1 MGKTLMIRGL
11 VPLLL
16 LGLAVLAT
24 VRPSL
29 AEDSADLILQHGV
42 FYPVQP
48 AGRVEGSL
56 AVRGSRIVYLG
67 PDAGAARFRGPKTQV
82 IDLAGRTVTPG
93 LIDAHSH
100 LAGLGGALEQVDL
113 TAAPTYDEVIRRV
126 REAATKVPKGTWV
139 RGRGWDQNLWPEK
152 EFPTHDA
159 LSAAVPDHPV
169 WLTRV
174 DGHAALVNARAMG
187 ILQLGPEVQDPSGG
201 RFLRDVEG
209 RPTGVMVDNAMDVVG
224 GRMPGGSVQDRE
236 RELRSAARH
245 CLELGLTTVTDMGVG
260 PEVVAAYTNLLKA
273 GELPVR
279 SALFLG
285 DDEQWLST
293 WFKSGP
299 RIDPDSRLLI
309 RGVKLY
315 ADGALGSR
323 GAALLE
329 PYSDDPDNLGLMVAT
344 GAHLEDV
351 SRRAA
356 QAGFQVGIH
365 AIGDRGSLVA
375 IDAMEKAIAGKPDAR
390 FRLEHTQVT
399 RVQDLQRMAKLG
411 IIASMQPTHATSDMP
426 WADERVGEGRLERA
440 YAWRKVLDFGG
451 RLALGSDF
459 PVESADPR
467 LGLYAAVTRQD
478 LAGQPAGGWLP
489 GERLTREEAL
499 RGFTLDAAW
508 SLFLEKEVGSL
519 EVGKRADLV
528 VFARD
533 VMTVPEAEIPKVEVD
548 YTLVDGKVM
557 FERGK
562 RP

>member
-29 AEDSADLILQHGV
+29 AEDSADLILEHGV

-113 TAAPTYDEVIRRV
+113 TAAPTYGEIIRRV
-126 REAATKVPKGTWV
+126 REAAAKVPKGTWV

-152 EFPTHDA
+152 DFPTHDA

-174 DGHAALVNARAMG
+174 DGHAALVNAKAME
-187 ILQLGPEVQDPSGG
+187 ILQLGPEIQDPSGG
-201 RFLRDVEG
+201 RFLRDAEG

-224 GRMPGGSVQDRE
+224 GRMPGASVQDRE

-260 PEVVAAYTNLLKA
+260 PLDVAAYTNLLKA
-273 GELPVR
+273 NELPIR

-299 RIDPDSRLLI
+299 RVDPESRLLI

-329 PYSDDPDNLGLMVAT
+329 PYSDDPDNLGLLVAT

-356 QAGFQVGIH
+356 QAMSDVAWVGCME
-365 AIGDRGSLVA
+365 
-375 IDAMEKAIAGKPDAR
+375 AMMPSFAMRWRSCTRVTWVCSSRKRASGLPAIAFSMASIATRLPRSPMAWMPTWHPASAAR
-390 FRLEHTQVT
+390 RETSSRWAPV
-399 RVQDLQRMAKLG
+399 
-411 IIASMQPTHATSDMP
+411 ATM
-426 WADERVGEGRLERA
+426 R
-440 YAWRKVLDFGG
+440 
-451 RLALGSDF
+451 
-459 PVESADPR
+459 PR
-467 LGLYAAVTRQD
+467 LSGS
-478 LAGQPAGGWLP
+478 
-489 GERLTREEAL
+489 
-499 RGFTLDAAW
+499 
-508 SLFLEKEVGSL
+508 SL
-519 EVGKRADLV
+519 
-528 VFARD
+528 
-533 VMTVPEAEIPKVEVD
+533 
-548 YTLVDGKVM
+548 
-557 FERGK
+557 
-562 RP
+562 

>member
-11 VPLLL
+11 VPILL

-56 AVRGSRIVYLG
+56 AVRAGRIVYLG

-100 LAGLGGALEQVDL
+100 LAGLGQALAEVDL
-113 TAAPTYDEVIRRV
+113 TAAPTYDEIVRRV
-126 REAATKVPKGTWV
+126 REAAAKVPKGTWV

-152 EFPTHDA
+152 EFPTHGA

-174 DGHAALVNARAMG
+174 DGHAALVNARAME
-187 ILQLGPEVQDPSGG
+187 ILQIGPEVQDPSGG
-201 RFLRDVEG
+201 RFLRDDQG
-209 RPTGVMVDNAMDVVG
+209 RPTGVMIDNAMDTVG
-224 GRMPGGSVQDRE
+224 GRLPAPSVQDRE
-236 RELRSAARH
+236 RELRAAARH

-260 PEVVAAYTNLLKA
+260 PGQVAAYTNLLHA
-273 GELPVR
+273 GELPIR

-285 DDEQWLST
+285 DDEPWLAT
-293 WFKSGP
+293 WFERGP
-299 RIDPDSRLLI
+299 QVDPESRLLI

-329 PYSDDPDNLGLMVAT
+329 PYSDDPNNLGLLVST
-344 GAHLEDV
+344 GDHLLDV
-351 SRRAA
+351 SSRAA
-356 QAGFQVGIH
+356 RAGFQVGIH

-375 IDAMEKAIAGKPDAR
+375 IDAMEKALAGKTDAR

-411 IIASMQPTHATSDMP
+411 IVASMQPTHATSDMA
-426 WADERVGEGRLERA
+426 WADERLGEGRLERA

-508 SLFLEKEVGSL
+508 SLFLDKEVGSL

-548 YTLVDGKVM
+548 YTLVDGKVQ

-562 RP
+562 RR

>member
-1 MGKTLMIRGL
+1 M
-11 VPLLL
+11 
-16 LGLAVLAT
+16 AT

-29 AEDSADLILQHGV
+29 AEDSADLILQQGV

-56 AVRGSRIVYLG
+56 AVRGGRIVYLG

-100 LAGLGGALEQVDL
+100 LAGLGQALEQVDL
-113 TAAPTYDEVIRRV
+113 TAAPTYGEIVRRV
-126 REAATKVPKGTWV
+126 RETAAKVPKGTWV

-174 DGHAALVNARAMG
+174 DGHAALVNASAME
-187 ILQLGPEVQDPSGG
+187 ILQLGPEIQDPSGG
-201 RFLRDVEG
+201 RFLRDAEG

-224 GRMPGGSVQDRE
+224 GRMPAPSVQDRE
-236 RELRSAARH
+236 RGLRTAARH

-260 PEVVAAYTNLLKA
+260 PVDVAAYTNLLKVN
-273 GELPVR
+273 ELPIR

-285 DDEQWLST
+285 DDEQWLSA
-293 WFKSGP
+293 WFQQGP
-299 RIDPDSRLLI
+299 QVDPGSRLLI

-329 PYSDDPDNLGLMVAT
+329 PYSDDADNLGLLVAT

-426 WADERVGEGRLERA
+426 WADERLGEGRLERA
-440 YAWRKVLDFGG
+440 YAWRKILDAGG

>member
-1 MGKTLMIRGL
+1 MIRGL
-11 VPLLL
+11 VPILL
-16 LGLAVLAT
+16 LGLAALTT

-56 AVRGSRIVYLG
+56 AIRGGRIVYLG
-67 PDAGAARFRGPKTQV
+67 PDAGAAPFRGPKTQV

-100 LAGLGGALEQVDL
+100 LAGLGQALESVDL
-113 TAAPTYDEVIRRV
+113 TAAPTYDEVVRRV
-126 REAATKVPKGTWV
+126 REAAAKVPKGTWV
-139 RGRGWDQNLWPEK
+139 RGRGWDQNLWPVK

-174 DGHAALVNARAMG
+174 DGHAALVNARAMEV
-187 ILQLGPEVQDPSGG
+187 LQLGPEVQDPPGG
-201 RFLRDVEG
+201 RFLRDMEG
-209 RPTGVMVDNAMDVVG
+209 RPTGVMIDNAMDVVG
-224 GRMPGGSVQDRE
+224 SRMPAGTVQDRE
-236 RELRSAARH
+236 RELRAAARH

-260 PEVVAAYTNLLKA
+260 PAVVAAYTNLRKS
-273 GELPVR
+273 GELPIR

-285 DDEQWLST
+285 DDEQWLAT
-293 WFKSGP
+293 WFERGP
-299 RIDPDSRLLI
+299 QVDPNARLLI

-329 PYSDDPDNLGLMVAT
+329 PYSDDHDNIGLLVAT

-365 AIGDRGSLVA
+365 AIGDRGSLIA

-399 RVQDLQRMAKLG
+399 RVQDLERMAKLG

-426 WADERVGEGRLERA
+426 WADERLGDGRLERA

-478 LAGQPAGGWLP
+478 LQGQPAGGWLP

-548 YTLVDGKVM
+548 YTLVDGKIEY
-557 FERGK
+557 ERGK
-562 RP
+562 RR